1 MDEGG
6 HPSGV
11 GGHYLRVS
19 PAEPKILKPSCGESA
34 GALVTRMVVGG
45 PGVCSEGRAESP
57 CGQGCAAFRSPWR
70 RGQGRLAGTRAVAR
84 GFAKELWTAAGVEG
98 GGEDGVKA
106 RSRDLLVKKRRR
118 GFCKSP

>member
-1 MDEGG
+1 M
-6 HPSGV
+6 
-11 GGHYLRVS
+11 
-19 PAEPKILKPSCGESA
+19 
-34 GALVTRMVVGG
+34 
-45 PGVCSEGRAESP
+45 CSIPLSVEER
-57 CGQGCAAFRSPWR
+57 
-70 RGQGRLAGTRAVAR
+70 AGTRAVAR